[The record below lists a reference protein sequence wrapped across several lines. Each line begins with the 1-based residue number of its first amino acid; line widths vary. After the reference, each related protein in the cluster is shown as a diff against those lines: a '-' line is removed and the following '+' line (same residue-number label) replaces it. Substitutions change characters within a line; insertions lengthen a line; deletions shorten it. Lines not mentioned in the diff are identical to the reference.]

1 MVSKFLS
8 LRSGGQTQCSSGKHL
23 RGMSHRPTPQ
33 QQRTSAA
40 TRTHHVAISL
50 RSSGAILCCFN
61 VAAELTS
68 PDVVIVI
75 RHFLPKGVFRG
86 EEGQGAMA
94 YAHAAVRN
102 SISILEH
109 SLNSQ

>member
-1 MVSKFLS
+1 MFKRETSKGNVQL
-8 LRSGGQTQCSSGKHL
+8 T
-23 RGMSHRPTPQ
+23 TPQ

-40 TRTHHVAISL
+40 TRTHHGARSL
-50 RSSGAILCCFN
+50 RSSGAILCWFN

-86 EEGQGAMA
+86 GEGQGAMA